1 MTLSSVVAL
10 PPYIVY
16 SSGTF
21 TLTPVSGEIGAFD
34 FDIQLQDSMNPSM
47 IINFDYRISIYENS
61 APYFLRPPEFTLAI
75 SDTLPTTYIMPV
87 VSYDPD
93 SDPVSVVAD
102 MTNYGT
108 FNSGTNTFT
117 FDPTLL
123 QNLKTPPSALISG
136 DTFTLLYDLTDNYKN
151 TPYSIQLVVT
161 STPTPYYATPPSD

>member
-1 MTLSSVVAL
+1 MTLTSVVAL

-61 APYFLRPPEFTLAI
+61 APYFLRPPELILAI
-75 SDTLPTTYIMPV
+75 SDTLPTPYILPA
-87 VSYDPD
+87 SYDPD
-93 SDPVSVVAD
+93 SDPVSVVVV

-108 FNSGTNTFT
+108 FNAGTNTFT
-117 FDPTLL
+117 FDPSLL
-123 QNLKTPPSALISG
+123 QNLKTPASALTAG
-136 DTFTLLYDLTDNYKN
+136 DTFTLSYDLTDNYKY

-161 STPTPYYATPPSD
+161 SMPTPYYSTPPSD